1 MIVGF
6 YLITLIC
13 VVWFFMI
20 VPLKKEQQ
28 YRNLNK
34 HKENK
39 TVFTYKRDNSGIY
52 SVIQNVEKNNNDI
65 LLTLEITYPDKSTEI
80 FKTYLEVFNDT
91 WE

>member
-1 MIVGF
+1 MIVGL

-28 YRNLNK
+28 YRNLIK
-34 HKENK
+34 HKDNK
-39 TVFTYKRDNSGIY
+39 TILTYKRNNSGIY
-52 SVIQNVEKNNNDI
+52 SVIQNVERVNNDI